1 MTYNFKQKEA
11 IQTIDG
17 PILIIAGPGTGKTFT
32 LVERV
37 KYMIRN
43 KNIDPSSI
51 LISTFTNKA
60 AFELKDRLSL
70 NFKKENID
78 KDINDMVVGNFH
90 SICRDI
96 NEKYIEYTYL
106 KAGYSQIDDT
116 GQAYLIYRYL
126 SSFRKIPGYSQVI
139 NGSNH
144 VKNIVNLVNSIR
156 EEGILERTSKDP
168 IANVGLQILNL
179 YEKLLEKYNLIDFS
193 GILFTTYKL
202 LVEND
207 HIVKEIHKKINY
219 IMIDEYQDT
228 NYIQEQII
236 FKMLNENKNLCVVGD
251 DDQSLYR
258 FRGASVRNI
267 LEFDNRID
275 QVKVIKLMQNYR
287 SEDSII
293 RFYSSFLENLSTE
306 NDEYKKYRY
315 PKLLF
320 SDKLSGE
327 NRVVKLYSQN
337 EEEWIEKTCAY
348 MKDLYLQ
355 GAINSYNEIAV
366 LFSSVNNPSA
376 RKFISHAKKQGIGV
390 YIPKRSTLLSKKE
403 VKEMIAG
410 LYTIFRRYID
420 RSKVPDS
427 RTYAFLEGQYSL
439 FEKYIQRHED
449 LKDFIEKM
457 SDYLSEEGS
466 RISLHDIY
474 YRLFAYEPFYK
485 YMKNEEKAKG
495 LSRYLELL
503 DTFSLINQIYYV
515 GKDNLDKFISTFF
528 FNFISFI
535 NDRRSIAEFDE
546 ETKIPDENSISA
558 LTIHASKGMEYPVVF
573 MGSLWD
579 KPFASRKYKSNIERI
594 VDILKEEY
602 TQMNDFEPIEI
613 MENLDFHRKYYTGFS
628 RAKDLLVLSGFGSSI
643 SSYLIGYFNNLNEVP
658 VKELELEKGPIKD
671 NKVRKSYSY
680 TADIVPYRDSSIKYY
695 YERILKFRQPKTKAL
710 FYGSIVHESIEAIN
724 NMIIKNQELQKLD
737 SYKLVRDI
745 GAQKYRQGAIDI
757 RKEDI
762 EKAHEEVCLYLENLK
777 DIGKPLN
784 SELNIFY
791 STDDYALTGNVD
803 MIFENDGKL
812 HIMDF
817 KTGRPVESH
826 EDDSILKSYINQIN
840 LYAYLY
846 EKTKNR
852 EIFSVSLYFT
862 DLYNSKNI
870 YTYPVNKDLNEKI
883 LKDIEKTI
891 KDIENEKF
899 NFENYD
905 PNKAGLLKFFLN
917 RYYKEVG
924 DIQILS

>member
-1 MTYNFKQKEA
+1 MTYNLQQKDA

-37 KYMIRN
+37 KYMIRD

-96 NEKYIEYTYL
+96 NEKYLEYTYL
-106 KAGYSQIDDT
+106 KAGYTQIDDT

-126 SSFRKIPGYSQVI
+126 SSFKKISGYSQVI
-139 NGSNH
+139 NGTNH

-202 LVEND
+202 LAEND

-236 FKMLNENKNLCVVGD
+236 FKMLNENENLCVVGD

-267 LEFDNRID
+267 LEFDKRID

-293 RFYSSFLENLSTE
+293 KFYSSFLENLSKE

-315 PKLLF
+315 PKILF

-355 GAINSYNEIAV
+355 GSINSYNEIAV
-366 LFSSVNNPSA
+366 LL
-376 RKFISHAKKQGIGV
+376 GV
-390 YIPKRSTLLSKKE
+390 YIPKRSTLLSRKE
-403 VKEMIAG
+403 VKEMIGG
-410 LYTIFRRYID
+410 LYTIFRKYID
-420 RSKVPDS
+420 RSRVSDPK
-427 RTYAFLEGQYSL
+427 TYAFLEREYAL
-439 FEKYIQRHED
+439 FDKYMQRHAD

-457 SDYLSEEGS
+457 SDYLYEEGS
-466 RISLHDIY
+466 RINLHDIY

-546 ETKIPDENSISA
+546 ETKIPDENSISV

-579 KPFASRKYKSNIERI
+579 KPFANRKYKNNIERL

-602 TQMNDFEPIEI
+602 TQMNDFEPIEL

-628 RAKDLLVLSGFGSSI
+628 RAKDLLVLTGFGNSI
-643 SSYLIGYFNNLNEVP
+643 SPNLIGYFNNLNEVP
-658 VKELELEKGPIKD
+658 VKDLDLEKGPVKD

-695 YERILKFRQPKTKAL
+695 YERILKFRQPKTKSL
-710 FYGSIVHESIEAIN
+710 FYGAIVHESIEIIN
-724 NMIIKNQELQKLD
+724 NMIIKNQDLKKIDTYQ
-737 SYKLVRDI
+737 LVRNI
-745 GAQKYRQGAIDI
+745 GAQKYREGAIGI

-762 EKAHEEVCLYLENLK
+762 EKAHKEVIQYLDNLNN
-777 DIGKPLN
+777 IGRPLN

-846 EKTKNR
+846 EKTKNKG
-852 EIFSVSLYFT
+852 ISSVSLYFT
-862 DLYNSKNI
+862 DLANSKNI
-870 YTYPVNKDLNEKI
+870 YTYPVDKELNEKI

-899 NFENYD
+899 DFENYD

-917 RYYKEVG
+917 RYYKESE
-924 DIQILS
+924 IFKF

>member
-1 MTYNFKQKEA
+1 MTYNLKQKDA

-37 KYMIRN
+37 KYMIRD

-96 NEKYIEYTYL
+96 NEKYLEYTYL

-116 GQAYLIYRYL
+116 GQAYLIHRYL
-126 SSFRKIPGYSQVI
+126 RSFQKIPGYSQVI
-139 NGSNH
+139 NGADH
-144 VKNIVNLVNSIR
+144 VKDIMNLVNSIR
-156 EEGILERTSKDP
+156 EEGIIERSSKNP
-168 IANVGLQILNL
+168 VANVGLQILNH

-202 LVEND
+202 LVEHD
-207 HIVKEIHKKINY
+207 HIVKEIHEKINY

-228 NYIQEQII
+228 NYVQEQII
-236 FKMLNENKNLCVVGD
+236 FKMLNKNKNLCVVGD

-267 LEFDNRID
+267 LEFDKRID

-293 RFYSSFLENLSTE
+293 RFYSSFLENLSTQ

-390 YIPKRSTLLSKKE
+390 YIPKRSTLLSRKE
-403 VKEMIAG
+403 VKEMIGG

-420 RSKVPDS
+420 RSKVSDPM
-427 RTYAFLEGQYSL
+427 TYAFLEREYNL
-439 FEKYIQRHED
+439 FDKYIQRHAD
-449 LKDFIEKM
+449 LKNFIEKM
-457 SDYLSEEGS
+457 SEYLNEEGS

-535 NDRRSIAEFDE
+535 SNRNGIAEFDE
-546 ETKIPDENSISA
+546 ETTIPDENSISV

-579 KPFASRKYKSNIERI
+579 KPFTNRKYKNNIEKL

-602 TQMNDFEPIEI
+602 TQINDFEPIEL

-628 RAKDLLVLSGFGSSI
+628 RAKDLLVLTGFGNSI
-643 SSYLIGYFNNLNEVP
+643 SPYLINYFNNLNEVP
-658 VKELELEKGPIKD
+658 VKDLDLEKGPVKN

-762 EKAHEEVCLYLENLK
+762 EKAHEEVSRYLDNLK
-777 DIGKPLN
+777 NIGRPLN

-791 STDDYALTGNVD
+791 STDDYALIGNVD
-803 MIFENDGKL
+803 MIFENDGGL

-846 EKTKNR
+846 EQTKNKG
-852 EIFSVSLYFT
+852 ISSVSLYFT
-862 DLYNSKNI
+862 DLANNKNI
-870 YTYPVNKDLNEKI
+870 YTYPVDKDLNKKI
-883 LKDIEKTI
+883 LKGIEKTI

-899 NFENYD
+899 NFKNYD

-924 DIQILS
+924 DIQILA